1 MAIGTYAE
9 LQTAVANW
17 LDRDDLTDRIPE
29 FIALAEAKMN
39 RVLRISL
46 MENVSTALLMSGG
59 VRDYSLPTGFTG
71 MKEFHLTTSPIT
83 PLSYITPEMMNRMW
97 AGSNAG
103 RPQAF
108 TLFSDAG
115 TRKIKIG
122 PSPDSAYTTSM
133 LYLKKI
139 DSLSVSNP
147 TETML
152 TENPDIYLYGAL
164 LEAEPFL
171 MNDARVQ
178 LWGTMLQQVA
188 KDLQDRDIFDRH
200 SGSAL
205 RVMNT
210 TGYP

>member
-39 RVLRISL
+39 RNLRISL
-46 MENVSTALLMSGG
+46 MENVSTAIIMAGG
-59 VRDYSLPTGFTG
+59 TRDYSLPTGFTG

>member
-39 RVLRISL
+39 RNLRISL
-46 MENVSTALLMSGG
+46 MENVSTAIIMAGG
-59 VRDYSLPTGFTG
+59 TRDYSLPTGFTG

-97 AGSNAG
+97 AGSNTG

-178 LWGTMLQQVA
+178 LWAGMLQQVA

>member
-17 LDRDDLTDRIPE
+17 LDRDDLTLRIPE

-46 MENVSTALLMSGG
+46 MENVSTAIIMAGG
-59 VRDYSLPTGFTG
+59 TRDYSLPTGFTG

-178 LWGTMLQQVA
+178 LWAGMLQQVA

>member
-39 RVLRISL
+39 RNLRISL
-46 MENVSTALLMSGG
+46 MENVSTAIIMAGG
-59 VRDYSLPTGFTG
+59 TRDYSLPTGFTG

-152 TENPDIYLYGAL
+152 TENPDVYLYGAL

>member
-39 RVLRISL
+39 RNLRISL
-46 MENVSTALLMSGG
+46 MENVSTAITMVGG
-59 VRDYSLPTGFTG
+59 TRDYSLPTGFTG

-115 TRKIKIG
+115 TRKIRVG
-122 PSPDSAYTTSM
+122 PSPDSGYTTSM

-139 DSLSVSNP
+139 DNLSVSNP

-152 TENPDIYLYGAL
+152 TENPDVYLYGAL

-178 LWGTMLQQVA
+178 LWAGMLQQVA

>member
-1 MAIGTYAE
+1 
-9 LQTAVANW
+9 
-17 LDRDDLTDRIPE
+17 
-29 FIALAEAKMN
+29 
-39 RVLRISL
+39 
-46 MENVSTALLMSGG
+46 
-59 VRDYSLPTGFTG
+59 
-71 MKEFHLTTSPIT
+71 
-83 PLSYITPEMMNRMW
+83 
-97 AGSNAG
+97 
-103 RPQAF
+103 
-108 TLFSDAG
+108 
-115 TRKIKIG
+115 
-122 PSPDSAYTTSM
+122 
-133 LYLKKI
+133 
-139 DSLSVSNP
+139 
-147 TETML
+147 ML

>member
-17 LDRDDLTDRIPE
+17 LDRDDLTLRIPE
-29 FIALAEAKMN
+29 FITLAEAKMN
-39 RVLRISL
+39 RNLRISL
-46 MENVSTALLMSGG
+46 MENVSTAITMVTGT
-59 VRDYSLPTGFTG
+59 RDYDLPTGFTG
-71 MKEFHLTTSPIT
+71 MKEFHLTTSPIVA
-83 PLSYITPEMMNRMW
+83 LSYITPEMMNRMW
-97 AGSNAG
+97 AGSNKG
-103 RPQAF
+103 KPQAF

-115 TRKIKIG
+115 TRKVKIG
-122 PSPDSAYTTSM
+122 PAPDSDYTTSI

-139 DSLSVSNP
+139 DNLSITNT
-147 TETML
+147 TEVML

-178 LWGTMLQQVA
+178 LWGSMLQQVA

>member
-46 MENVSTALLMSGG
+46 MENVSTALIMSGG
-59 VRDYSLPTGFTG
+59 VRDYSLPSGFTG
-71 MKEFHLTTSPIT
+71 MKEFHLTTSPVVA
-83 PLSYITPEMMNRMW
+83 LSYITPEMMNRMW
-97 AGSNAG
+97 AGSNTG

-108 TLFSDAG
+108 ALFSDAG
-115 TRKIKIG
+115 TRKIRVG
-122 PSPDSAYTTSM
+122 PSPDSDYTTSM
-133 LYLKKI
+133 LFLKKI
-139 DSLSVSNP
+139 DNLSVSNP

-152 TENPDIYLYGAL
+152 TENPDVYLYGAL

-178 LWGTMLQQVA
+178 LWAGMLQQVA
-188 KDLQDRDIFDRH
+188 QDLQDRDIFDRH

>member
-29 FIALAEAKMN
+29 FITLAEAKMN
-39 RVLRISL
+39 RNLRISL
-46 MENVSTALLMSGG
+46 MENVSTAITMASGT
-59 VRDYSLPTGFTG
+59 RDYDLPTGFTG
-71 MKEFHLTTSPIT
+71 MKEFHLTTSPIAS
-83 PLSYITPEMMNRMW
+83 LSYITPEMMSRVW
-97 AGSNAG
+97 AGSTKG
-103 RPQAF
+103 KPQAF

-122 PSPDSAYTTSM
+122 PAPDSAYTTSM

-139 DSLSVSNP
+139 DNLSVANP

-178 LWGTMLQQVA
+178 LWASMLEKVA
-188 KDLQDRDIFDRH
+188 QDLQERDIFDRH
-200 SGSAL
+200 SGSEL

>member
-1 MAIGTYAE
+1 MAISTYSE

-17 LDRDDLTDRIPE
+17 LDRDDLGDRIPE

-39 RVLRISL
+39 RNLRISL
-46 MENVSTALLMSGG
+46 MENVSTAITMVGG
-59 VRDYSLPTGFTG
+59 TRDYSLPAGFTG
-71 MKEFHLTTSPIT
+71 MKEFHLTTSPIVA
-83 PLSYITPEMMNRMW
+83 LSYITPEMMNRVW
-97 AGSNAG
+97 AGSTGG

-115 TRKIKIG
+115 TRKIRVG
-122 PSPDSAYTTSM
+122 PSPDAAYTTSM

-139 DSLSVSNP
+139 DNLSDSNT

-171 MNDARVQ
+171 MNDGRVQ
-178 LWGTMLQQVA
+178 LWATMLQKVA
-188 KDLQDRDIFDRH
+188 QDLQERDIFDRH
-200 SGSAL
+200 SGSEL

>member
-39 RVLRISL
+39 RNLRISL
-46 MENVSTALLMSGG
+46 MENVSTAITMVAGT
-59 VRDYSLPTGFTG
+59 RDYDLPTGFTG
-71 MKEFHLTTSPIT
+71 MKEFHLTTSPIVA
-83 PLSYITPEMMNRMW
+83 LSYITPEMMNRMW
-97 AGSNAG
+97 AGSNQG
-103 RPQAF
+103 KPQAF

-115 TRKIKIG
+115 TRKVKIG
-122 PSPDSAYTTSM
+122 PAPDSAYTTSM

-139 DSLSVSNP
+139 DNLSVANP

-152 TENPDIYLYGAL
+152 TENPDVYLYGAL

-178 LWGTMLQQVA
+178 LWGSMLQQVA

>member
-39 RVLRISL
+39 RNLRISL
-46 MENVSTALLMSGG
+46 MENVSTDIIMSGG
-59 VRDYSLPTGFTG
+59 VRDYDLPTGFTG
-71 MKEFHLTTSPIT
+71 MKEFHLTTDPVVA
-83 PLSYITPEMMNRMW
+83 LSYITPEMMNRMW
-97 AGSNAG
+97 AGSTVSK
-103 RPQAF
+103 PQAF
-108 TLFSDAG
+108 TLFSNAG
-115 TRKIKIG
+115 TRKIRFG
-122 PSPDSAYTTSM
+122 PSPDAAYTTSM

-139 DSLSVSNP
+139 DNLSVSNT
-147 TETML
+147 TEAML

-178 LWGTMLQQVA
+178 LWATAYRQA
-188 KDLQDRDIFDRH
+188 ITDLQEQDNKDRH
-200 SGSAL
+200 SGSTM

-210 TGYP
+210 GGYY

>member
-17 LDRDDLTDRIPE
+17 LDRDDLTLRIPE

-39 RVLRISL
+39 RNLRISL
-46 MENVSTALLMSGG
+46 MENVSTAITMVAGT
-59 VRDYSLPTGFTG
+59 RDYDLPTGFTG
-71 MKEFHLTTSPIT
+71 MKEFHLTTSPIVA
-83 PLSYITPEMMNRMW
+83 LSYITPEMMNRMW
-97 AGSNAG
+97 AGSNQG
-103 RPQAF
+103 KPQAF

-115 TRKIKIG
+115 TRKVKIG
-122 PSPDSAYTTSM
+122 PAPDSAYTTSM

-139 DSLSVSNP
+139 DNLSVANP

-152 TENPDIYLYGAL
+152 TENPDVYLYGAL

-178 LWGTMLQQVA
+178 LWGSMLQQVA

>member
-1 MAIGTYAE
+1 MAISTYAE

-39 RVLRISL
+39 RNLRISL
-46 MENVSTALLMSGG
+46 MENISTAISTVGG
-59 VRDYSLPTGFTG
+59 QRDYPLPAGFTG
-71 MKEFHLTTSPIT
+71 MKEFHLTTNPLT
-83 PLSYITPEMMNRMW
+83 PLSYLTPEMMSRMW
-97 AGSNAG
+97 AGSTSG
-103 RPQAF
+103 KPRAF
-108 TLFSDAG
+108 TLFSDGG
-115 TRKIKIG
+115 TRKIKLG
-122 PSPDSAYTTSM
+122 PAPDVVYTTSM

-139 DSLSVSNP
+139 DNLSVANP

-171 MNDARVQ
+171 MNDGRVQ
-178 LWGTMLQQVA
+178 LWAGLLQKVA
-188 KDLQDRDIFDRH
+188 QDLQDRDNFDRH
-200 SGSAL
+200 SGSEL

-210 TGYP
+210 GGYP

>member
-39 RVLRISL
+39 RNLRISL
-46 MENVSTALLMSGG
+46 MENVSTAIIMAGG
-59 VRDYSLPTGFTG
+59 TRDYSLPTGFTG

-178 LWGTMLQQVA
+178 LWAGMLQQVA

>member
-17 LDRDDLTDRIPE
+17 LDRGDLTDRIPE

-46 MENVSTALLMSGG
+46 MENVSTALTMVGG
-59 VRDYSLPTGFTG
+59 TRDYSLPTGFTG

-97 AGSNAG
+97 AGSNTG

>member
-39 RVLRISL
+39 RNLRISL
-46 MENVSTALLMSGG
+46 MENVSTAITMVGG
-59 VRDYSLPTGFTG
+59 TRDYSLPTGFTG

-97 AGSNAG
+97 AGSNIG

-115 TRKIKIG
+115 TRKIRVG
-122 PSPDSAYTTSM
+122 PSPDSDYTTSM
-133 LYLKKI
+133 LFLKKI
-139 DSLSVSNP
+139 DNLSVTNT
-147 TETML
+147 TEAML

>member
-1 MAIGTYAE
+1 MAISTYAE

-46 MENVSTALLMSGG
+46 MENISTAISTVGG
-59 VRDYSLPTGFTG
+59 QRDYSLPAGFTG
-71 MKEFHLTTSPIT
+71 MKEFHLTTSPLT
-83 PLSYITPEMMNRMW
+83 PLSYLTPEMMNRMW
-97 AGSNAG
+97 AGSTSG
-103 RPQAF
+103 KPQAF
-108 TLFSDAG
+108 TLFSDSG
-115 TRKIKIG
+115 TRKIKLG
-122 PSPDSAYTTSM
+122 PAPDVVYTTSM

-139 DSLSVSNP
+139 DNLSVANP

-178 LWGTMLQQVA
+178 LWAGLLQKVA
-188 KDLQDRDIFDRH
+188 QDLQDRDNFDRH
-200 SGSAL
+200 SGSEL

-210 TGYP
+210 GGYP

>member
-17 LDRDDLTDRIPE
+17 LDRDDLTLRIPE

-39 RVLRISL
+39 RNLRISL
-46 MENVSTALLMSGG
+46 MENVSTAITMVAGT
-59 VRDYSLPTGFTG
+59 RDYDLPTGFTG
-71 MKEFHLTTSPIT
+71 MKEFHLTTSPIVA
-83 PLSYITPEMMNRMW
+83 LSYITPEMMNRMW
-97 AGSNAG
+97 AGSNKG
-103 RPQAF
+103 KPQAF

-115 TRKIKIG
+115 TRKVKIG
-122 PSPDSAYTTSM
+122 PAPDSAYTTSM

-139 DSLSVSNP
+139 DNLSVANP

-152 TENPDIYLYGAL
+152 TENPDVYLYGAL

-171 MNDARVQ
+171 MNDARIQ
-178 LWGTMLQQVA
+178 IWAGLLQQVA

>member
-17 LDRDDLTDRIPE
+17 LDRDDLTLRIPE

-39 RVLRISL
+39 RNLRISL
-46 MENVSTALLMSGG
+46 MENVSTAIIMAGG
-59 VRDYSLPTGFTG
+59 TRDYSLPTGFTG

-178 LWGTMLQQVA
+178 LWAGMLQQVA

>member
-1 MAIGTYAE
+1 
-9 LQTAVANW
+9 
-17 LDRDDLTDRIPE
+17 
-29 FIALAEAKMN
+29 
-39 RVLRISL
+39 
-46 MENVSTALLMSGG
+46 MENVSTAITMVVGT
-59 VRDYSLPTGFTG
+59 RDYDLPAGFTG
-71 MKEFHLTTSPIT
+71 MKEFHLTTSPIVA
-83 PLSYITPEMMNRMW
+83 LSYITPEMMNRMW
-97 AGSNAG
+97 AGSNKG
-103 RPQAF
+103 KPQAF

-115 TRKIKIG
+115 TRKVKIG
-122 PSPDSAYTTSM
+122 PVPDSAYTTSM

-139 DSLSVSNP
+139 DNLSVANP

-152 TENPDIYLYGAL
+152 TENPDVYLYGAL

-171 MNDARVQ
+171 MNDARIQ
-178 LWGTMLQQVA
+178 IWAGLLQQVA

>member
-39 RVLRISL
+39 RNLRISL
-46 MENVSTALLMSGG
+46 MENVSTDILMANGT
-59 VRDYSLPTGFTG
+59 RDYSLPTGFTG

-97 AGSNAG
+97 AGSNTG

-115 TRKIKIG
+115 TRKIRVG

-133 LYLKKI
+133 LFLKKI
-139 DSLSVSNP
+139 DNLSVSNP

-178 LWGTMLQQVA
+178 LWAGMLQQVA
-188 KDLQDRDIFDRH
+188 QDLQDRDIFDRH

>member
-39 RVLRISL
+39 RNLRISL
-46 MENVSTALLMSGG
+46 MENVSTDILMAGG
-59 VRDYSLPTGFTG
+59 TRDYPLPTGFTG

-97 AGSNAG
+97 AGSNTG

-115 TRKIKIG
+115 TRKIRVG
-122 PSPDSAYTTSM
+122 PSPDSDYTTSM
-133 LYLKKI
+133 LFLKKI
-139 DSLSVSNP
+139 DNLSVSNP